1 MLCPVA
7 RGPDGL
13 GVVVGAIVFKERPG
27 RAAASRQFPTEKA
40 LIGATACP
48 LAPSGTLACS
58 GDACRSFERRI
69 VTAPDSSICRLVC
82 ACVHAGEPA
91 ALGLVVPPA
100 GELLP
105 QEIERR
111 QLAQA
116 AEDAARERERI
127 DFESRIDLPGVLRRH
142 GGERAC
148 SGCGSLCE
156 PQILRVFGAR
166 ELCPDCR
173 EGN

>member
-1 MLCPVA
+1 M
-7 RGPDGL
+7 
-13 GVVVGAIVFKERPG
+13 GAIVFKERPG
-27 RAAASRQFPTEKA
+27 RASAGRQFPAERE
-40 LIGATACP
+40 LLRATACP

-58 GDACRSFERRI
+58 GRACASFQSRP
-69 VTAPDSSICRLVC
+69 VTAPDGAIVRVVC
-82 ACVHAGEPA
+82 ACAHAGEPLA
-91 ALGLVVPPA
+91 IGLIVPPA

-105 QEIERR
+105 EESERR

-156 PQILRVFGAR
+156 PSILRVYGTR